1 MFRFISVRDSGPDPL
16 GGAMTAHCPN
26 LPVLDAIDHPFMFLR
41 QPSVRLG
48 CNLTSRQACEA
59 CRGRKQK
66 CDEGLPKCGYC
77 TKAKVACVYRE
88 TQPTKKDKTLV
99 EILDIVTNIH
109 QQTSHIPDIYNK
121 LQNIRAGIPPS
132 LSSESSSSGVPS
144 MATLR
149 SSGQPGPIPQQQETY
164 RHASAIHKMMA
175 WPAVRRALEDFQH
188 EMPDLQTIFW
198 GSDFRPET
206 LGQQGH
212 DQRLPR
218 GGIESITI
226 RERVELGIPRDNME
240 PIQLMD
246 VDYGQLEFRARVYF
260 NTFNRIHPVIDR
272 QSFMEE
278 VFPAVLSSRF
288 EENAASTLVCLV
300 LALGEVALAEAQ
312 YPSAVF
318 QGQPVGLSGIAGAL
332 GDRPP
337 GLVFFNEARRRIGFS
352 MTGCDLENI
361 QMYILA
367 GLYYGSCFRH
377 MEFWR
382 MTISAS
388 LACHAL
394 ISSNSAEIR
403 STRGDQVRRA
413 SWHCLMIETYVRPE
427 FVFDKKTK
435 NNKRAPAYSP
445 TIPLDYPELPS
456 CPYLPV
462 SSSADRERVLN
473 VQAPAPRAY
482 PSCPQELVF

>member
-1 MFRFISVRDSGPDPL
+1 
-16 GGAMTAHCPN
+16 MTAHRPN
-26 LPVLDAIDHPFMFLR
+26 LPVLDAIDHPFMFLG

-88 TQPTKKDKTLV
+88 TQPTKYVYSPIHMFRSYGRSAPSTLLLPGFRRFQSSPRSIRKLLVNVQAWCRKDKTLV
-99 EILDIVTNIH
+99 EILDIVTSIH

-144 MATLR
+144 IATLR
-149 SSGQPGPIPQQQETY
+149 SSGQPSPIPQQQEAY
-164 RHASAIHKMMA
+164 RRASAVHEMMA

-198 GSDFRPET
+198 GSDFQPET

-367 GLYYGSCFRH
+367 G
-377 MEFWR
+377 
-382 MTISAS
+382 
-388 LACHAL
+388 
-394 ISSNSAEIR
+394 
-403 STRGDQVRRA
+403 
-413 SWHCLMIETYVRPE
+413 
-427 FVFDKKTK
+427 
-435 NNKRAPAYSP
+435 
-445 TIPLDYPELPS
+445 
-456 CPYLPV
+456 
-462 SSSADRERVLN
+462 
-473 VQAPAPRAY
+473 
-482 PSCPQELVF
+482 